1 MKQKIKMTKKEL
13 KTLKDIEGD
22 YCPQCKL
29 WSDAI
34 NPGDL
39 KQVAIEWI
47 KLREIDHNVAIQFKD
62 KDVIMACFGSIR
74 DFKKIFNITEED
86 LK

>member
-1 MKQKIKMTKKEL
+1 MTKKEL

-39 KQVAIEWI
+39 KYVAIKYIKDLDKNRTVKNDLYNEEIIIWI
-47 KLREIDHNVAIQFKD
+47 KHF
-62 KDVIMACFGSIR
+62 
-74 DFKKIFNITEED
+74 FNITNKD

>member
-1 MKQKIKMTKKEL
+1 MKTMTKKEL

-34 NPGDL
+34 NPADL
-39 KQVAIEWI
+39 KHVAIRHIKDLDKNRTVKNDLYNEEIIIWI
-47 KLREIDHNVAIQFKD
+47 KQF
-62 KDVIMACFGSIR
+62 
-74 DFKKIFNITEED
+74 FNIIEED